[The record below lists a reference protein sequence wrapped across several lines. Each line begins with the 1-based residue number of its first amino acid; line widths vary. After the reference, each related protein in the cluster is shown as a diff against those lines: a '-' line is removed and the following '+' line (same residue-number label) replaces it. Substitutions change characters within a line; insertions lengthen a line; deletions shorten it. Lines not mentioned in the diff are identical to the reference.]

1 MCPRCLLHQVATESE
16 AGTGGR
22 SRLPKPPRLAEIAEA
37 FPDLEVIG
45 FLGAGGMG
53 CVYHVR
59 DAAAGFDAALKI
71 LPREFAAD
79 PAFVERFEREART
92 LSRLRHPH
100 IVGIHR
106 FGQSSGFCF
115 LLLEYVDGANLRQ
128 ALRSGRFTPDQAL
141 ALIPDLCDALQYA
154 HAQGVLHRDI
164 KPENILLDADGRVK
178 IADFGIA
185 KILGVSGESFPDAFT
200 LTHTGARVGTPHY
213 MAPEQVES
221 PEAVDHRAD
230 IYSLGVVFYELL
242 TGELPL
248 GRFQAPSAKAAL
260 DARVDD
266 IVFRALAKERELRQQ
281 SAGQVKA
288 EVEHL
293 ASAPDGPP
301 SPVILRPRRLRVR
314 NLLAAV
320 ALAWLGTAVVISVNI
335 GGFAAGVSTFD
346 AGLLESIRALP
357 VLLLAAI
364 VFVLLHRSLQPGSR
378 VARWVS
384 AMSGLALVIGA
395 LALYPR
401 HSLPRIHGPAERFS
415 ARGALMDLGL
425 ILRGST
431 SAGTGVQRLPES
443 LAELPE
449 GLRADPVT
457 GQPWIYLAAGQTQP
471 PPHTLLVASPARPNG
486 QRLLLFADGSV
497 QPCTEERFWAYVLQA
512 WESGLRTKAGVSE
525 RLLGSILGQAV
536 DADAAEAALKSG
548 ATISRSH
555 TEGFRRVFMDLG
567 AAMQSLRDQEFQTP
581 TRALHCLLSVL
592 PEDPDREIFFSHAPG
607 LGTTERPDV
616 YEKTQSRHGG
626 LLAMLAVFAA
636 RARDEAALEFAL
648 GRGRVLW
655 GEREELILCH
665 RRLDGESDQDEEEV
679 RMRTAEVLALRPG
692 GRAPMTVI
700 RRDKG
705 YGRGP
710 VTNVVD
716 CAWPRQR

>member
-1 MCPRCLLHQVATESE
+1 M
-16 AGTGGR
+16 
-22 SRLPKPPRLAEIAEA
+22 
-37 FPDLEVIG
+37 
-45 FLGAGGMG
+45 
-53 CVYHVR
+53 
-59 DAAAGFDAALKI
+59 
-71 LPREFAAD
+71 
-79 PAFVERFEREART
+79 
-92 LSRLRHPH
+92 
-100 IVGIHR
+100 
-106 FGQSSGFCF
+106 
-115 LLLEYVDGANLRQ
+115 
-128 ALRSGRFTPDQAL
+128 RSGRFSPAQAL

-185 KILGVSGESFPDAFT
+185 KILGVSGEGFPDAFT
-200 LTHTGARVGTPHY
+200 LTHTGAHVGTPHY
-213 MAPEQVES
+213 MAPEQVEC

-293 ASAPDGPP
+293 ASAPDGPA
-301 SPVILRPRRLRVR
+301 SPVTLRPRRLRFR
-314 NLLAAV
+314 TLLAVV
-320 ALAWLGTAVVISVNI
+320 ALAWLGTAVVISVNT
-335 GGFAAGVSTFD
+335 GGFAAGVSTLDVRLF
-346 AGLLESIRALP
+346 ESILALP
-357 VLLLAAI
+357 ALLLAAI
-364 VFVLLHRSLQPGSR
+364 VFVLLHRSLQTGSR
-378 VARWVS
+378 VSRWVS
-384 AMSGLALVIGA
+384 AVSGLALVIGA
-395 LALYPR
+395 L
-401 HSLPRIHGPAERFS
+401 
-415 ARGALMDLGL
+415 
-425 ILRGST
+425 
-431 SAGTGVQRLPES
+431 V
-443 LAELPE
+443 
-449 GLRADPVT
+449 
-457 GQPWIYLAAGQTQP
+457 
-471 PPHTLLVASPARPNG
+471 LL
-486 QRLLLFADGSV
+486 ADGSV

-512 WESGLRTKAGVSE
+512 WESGLRTNAGVSDK
-525 RLLGSILGQAV
+525 LLGSILGQAV

-567 AAMQSLRDQEFQTP
+567 AAMRSLRDQEFQTP
-581 TRALHCLLSVL
+581 TRVLHCLLSVL
-592 PEDPDREIFFSHAPG
+592 PEDPDREFFFSHSPG
-607 LGTTERPDV
+607 LGTTGRPDV
-616 YEKTQSRHGG
+616 YEKTHSRHGG

-636 RARDEAALEFAL
+636 RAGDEAALEFAL

-655 GEREELILCH
+655 VEREELVLCH

-700 RRDKG
+700 RRYKG